1 MQYDTSDV
9 ADAGLKASAESS
21 MSTNIGAN
29 ENSDLNSN
37 AAADDSN
44 TFKRS
49 HRVVSIVGPTA
60 SGKTGLGIVLAQAL
74 GKAGE
79 RAEIINAD
87 AYQMYRYMDI
97 GTAKAS
103 AQEQRAVPHHL
114 LDIIDPSETMSVAW
128 FQQLA
133 RDCMSTLYSQ
143 QIRPILVGGSGLY
156 ARAAVDAI
164 SFPPTDPQV
173 RARLEQHAQEV
184 GAGVLFQ
191 ELERKDPQAAQHM
204 DARNMR
210 RVVRALEVIEITG
223 EPFSA
228 HLPQYRYDVPCV
240 QIGLDI
246 PRALL
251 DQLVDKRT
259 RAMREAGL
267 VDEVRRVRDRLGQ
280 TASRTLG
287 YSEIISYLDGQISQD
302 EAFDLIAQHTKRLAR
317 KQMGWFGRDS
327 RIHWLNATSETLVED
342 ALDIIRRAD
351 AGEFDAA
358 DAQAQAVVHH
368 LGQIE

>member
-44 TFKRS
+44 TFERS

-60 SGKTGLGIVLAQAL
+60 SGKTGLGIALAQSL
-74 GKAGE
+74 EQSGE

-103 AQEQRAVPHHL
+103 AQEQRAVTHHL

-133 RDCMSTLYSQ
+133 RDCMSALYSQ
-143 QIRPILVGGSGLY
+143 RIRPILVGGSGLY

-173 RARLEQHAQEV
+173 RARLKQHAQEV

-191 ELERKDPQAAQHM
+191 ELERKDPQAA
-204 DARNMR
+204 
-210 RVVRALEVIEITG
+210 
-223 EPFSA
+223 
-228 HLPQYRYDVPCV
+228 
-240 QIGLDI
+240 
-246 PRALL
+246 
-251 DQLVDKRT
+251 
-259 RAMREAGL
+259 
-267 VDEVRRVRDRLGQ
+267 
-280 TASRTLG
+280 
-287 YSEIISYLDGQISQD
+287 
-302 EAFDLIAQHTKRLAR
+302 
-317 KQMGWFGRDS
+317 
-327 RIHWLNATSETLVED
+327 
-342 ALDIIRRAD
+342 
-351 AGEFDAA
+351 
-358 DAQAQAVVHH
+358 
-368 LGQIE
+368 

>member
-1 MQYDTSDV
+1 MQYDTN
-9 ADAGLKASAESS
+9 DAGHIHSYASANPTMTSS
-21 MSTNIGAN
+21 IDTNAN
-29 ENSDLNSN
+29 SSASAVANSN
-37 AAADDSN
+37 EA
-44 TFKRS
+44 FERS

-60 SGKTGLGIVLAQAL
+60 SGKTGLGIALAQAL

-87 AYQMYRYMDI
+87 AYQMYRYMNI

-103 AQEQRAVPHHL
+103 AQEQRAVTHHL

-133 RDCMSTLYSQ
+133 RDCMSALYSQ
-143 QIRPILVGGSGLY
+143 RIRPILVGGSGLY

-173 RARLEQHAQEV
+173 RASLEQRAQDV

-191 ELERKDPQAAQHM
+191 ELKRKDPEAAQHL
-204 DARNMR
+204 DARNIR

-228 HLPQYRYDVPCV
+228 HLPQYRYVIPCV

-302 EAFDLIAQHTKRLAR
+302 EAFELIAQHTKRLAR

-342 ALDIIRRAD
+342 ALDIVRRAD